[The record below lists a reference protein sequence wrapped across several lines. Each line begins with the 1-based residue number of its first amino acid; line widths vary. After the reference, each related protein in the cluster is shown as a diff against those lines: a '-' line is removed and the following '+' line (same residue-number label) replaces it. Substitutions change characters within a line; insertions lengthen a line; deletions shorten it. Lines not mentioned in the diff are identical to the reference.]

1 MLKVGL
7 TGGIGSGKSTVAKA
21 LQAKGV
27 TLVDADYI
35 AREIV
40 QPGEVA
46 LQEIADVFG
55 NNILLT
61 DGNLNRS
68 ALKQRI
74 FSDPTAK
81 TQLES
86 ILHPRIRQRILERVQ
101 EAETSLY
108 VVADIPLLVEN
119 GYPKYFDRVVVVD
132 CPTETQVARVL
143 ARDEMSEEQILKIIA
158 SQATRQARKAAAT
171 DIIDNNGDL
180 ASLKMQI
187 EKLHESLLSLL

>member
-27 TLVDADYI
+27 ALVDADYI

-55 NNILLT
+55 NDILLT

-74 FSDPTAK
+74 FSDPIAK